1 MAAMFFVLSPTYLQQ
16 LYSPLGALLV
26 GIAFVSVIIGSFWL
40 KQITE
45 IEV

>member
-1 MAAMFFVLSPTYLQQ
+1 
-16 LYSPLGALLV
+16 LLV